1 MSYFRVRSGHQQ
13 GKKEL
18 GSTKPNMKVVN
29 LHFTD
34 VQLTRITPTDSSSL
48 FSIDTNYFSART
60 ANVIKQDE
68 NLVSQYKRR
77 EQGDGNVL
85 HENVESHPG
94 NLDEEVIGIITM
106 KDVMEELL

>member
-1 MSYFRVRSGHQQ
+1 
-13 GKKEL
+13 
-18 GSTKPNMKVVN
+18 MKVVN
-29 LHFTD
+29 LHFTGVCPID
-34 VQLTRITPTDSSSL
+34 ENYPTDSSSL

-106 KDVMEELL
+106 KDAMEELL